1 MELKNASECH
11 PEESR
16 SDRDDEGSLWLLD
29 FTTAGILL
37 PRLRDQNDMTETF
50 FSIQQEVRDIL
61 PATRS

>member
-1 MELKNASECH
+1 MELKNASERH

-16 SDRDDEGSLWLLD
+16 SDRGDEGSLQLLD

-50 FSIQQEVRDIL
+50 FGTQQERRNIL